1 MGHYSGLIVRA
12 DQLGVRGMRVLYFGT
27 SGFSYADWVGCFYP
41 PNVRRQDWLVY
52 YAREFNAVELNSTF
66 YALPRVSVI
75 ESMINKTGEG
85 FLFSVKAPQKL
96 THERQPEKVDFAAF
110 VEVLHPLLEV
120 GKLGCV
126 LAQFPYSFAC
136 NRVNRD
142 YLAVFRGQL
151 GDLPVVVEFRN
162 AGWLREEV
170 FEWLRRHNLGFCC
183 VDEPRLPGLLPPLAR
198 VTSDIGYVRFHGRN
212 AAKWWQH
219 EHSYER
225 YDYTYSAEELQ
236 EWVPKIGIIA
246 SQAKTTFVFANNHWR
261 GQAVN
266 TIRQLRLMF
275 D

>member
-1 MGHYSGLIVRA
+1 M
-12 DQLGVRGMRVLYFGT
+12 LYFGT
-27 SGFSYADWVGCFYP
+27 SGFSYDDWVGPFYP
-41 PNVRRQDWLVY
+41 NGLRRQDWLLY
-52 YAREFNAVELNSTF
+52 YAREFNALELNSTF
-66 YALPRVSVI
+66 YALPRVPVI
-75 ESMINKTGEG
+75 ESMVRKTGED

-96 THERQPEKVDFAAF
+96 THERQPEREDFAAF
-110 VEVLHPLLEV
+110 TGVLHPLIEA

-142 YLAVFRGQL
+142 YLEVFREHL

-162 AGWLREEV
+162 AGWLRGEV
-170 FEWLRRHNLGFCC
+170 LEWLRRHNLGFCC
-183 VDEPRLPGLLPPLAR
+183 VDEPRLPGLIPPLAA

-236 EWVPKIGIIA
+236 EWVPKINEID
-246 SQAKTTFVFANNHWR
+246 SRAKITFVFANNHWR

>member
-1 MGHYSGLIVRA
+1 M
-12 DQLGVRGMRVLYFGT
+12 
-27 SGFSYADWVGCFYP
+27 
-41 PNVRRQDWLVY
+41 
-52 YAREFNAVELNSTF
+52 
-66 YALPRVSVI
+66 
-75 ESMINKTGEG
+75 
-85 FLFSVKAPQKL
+85 
-96 THERQPEKVDFAAF
+96 
-110 VEVLHPLLEV
+110 
-120 GKLGCV
+120 

-142 YLAVFRGQL
+142 YLEVFREHL

-162 AGWLREEV
+162 AGWLRGEV
-170 FEWLRRHNLGFCC
+170 LEWLRRHNLGFCC
-183 VDEPRLPGLLPPLAR
+183 VDEPRLPGLIPPLAA

-236 EWVPKIGIIA
+236 EWVPKINEID
-246 SQAKTTFVFANNHWR
+246 SRAKITFVFANNHWR

>member
-1 MGHYSGLIVRA
+1 MGT
-12 DQLGVRGMRVLYFGT
+12 LYFGT
-27 SGFSYADWVGCFYP
+27 SGFSYNDWVGPFYP
-41 PNVRRQDWLVY
+41 NGLRRQDWLLY
-52 YAREFNAVELNSTF
+52 YSREFNALELNSTF

-75 ESMINKTGEG
+75 ESMAHKTGEG
-85 FLFSVKAPQKL
+85 FMFSVKAPQKL
-96 THERQPEKVDFAAF
+96 THERQPEREDFAAF
-110 VEVLHPLLEV
+110 VDVLSPLVEA

-126 LAQFPYSFAC
+126 LAQFPYSFAY

-142 YLAVFRGQL
+142 YLAVFREHL
-151 GDLPVVVEFRN
+151 GNLPVVVEFRN
-162 AGWLREEV
+162 AGWLRESV
-170 FEWLRRHNLGFCC
+170 FQWLRCHNLSFCC
-183 VDEPRLPGLLPPLAR
+183 VDEPRLPGLLPPLAV
-198 VTSDIGYVRFHGRN
+198 VTGDIGYVRFHGRN

-236 EWVPKIGIIA
+236 DWVPKINEIA
-246 SQAKTTFVFANNHWR
+246 ARARMTFVFANNHWR